1 LETKIFLKKDCPVV
15 FNKKI
20 SKNRFLLR
28 VKAPEIARAASPGQF
43 VQIKLG
49 DFDPLLPRPFAVS
62 FVEGSFLEIL
72 YEVRGKGTHLLS
84 LASKGSFLCLLGPL
98 GKGFVLPEEKSENL
112 VLVAGGMG
120 LAPLRFLTWK
130 AQEKKYSLILLY
142 GDRHPVFR
150 LPLESLFPPEVSF
163 YEIFEEGREKKGLL
177 TDLLSELIGQ
187 FLPAHF
193 FVCGPRP
200 MMKKVELWISSR
212 AAGKTQFSFE
222 EKMGCGYGACRG
234 CVIPTREG
242 LKRVCC
248 EGPVFKG
255 EEVDWELI

>member
-1 LETKIFLKKDCPVV
+1 
-15 FNKKI
+15 
-20 SKNRFLLR
+20 
-28 VKAPEIARAASPGQF
+28 
-43 VQIKLG
+43 
-49 DFDPLLPRPFAVS
+49 
-62 FVEGSFLEIL
+62 
-72 YEVRGKGTHLLS
+72 
-84 LASKGSFLCLLGPL
+84 
-98 GKGFVLPEEKSENL
+98 
-112 VLVAGGMG
+112 MG
-120 LAPLRFLTWK
+120 LAPLRFLAWK
-130 AQEKKYSLILLY
+130 AWEKKYPLILLY

-150 LPLESLFPPEVSF
+150 LPLESLLPPEVSS

-177 TDLLSELIGQ
+177 TDLLAELVEQ
-187 FLPAHF
+187 FLPAYF

-212 AAGKTQFSFE
+212 APGKAQFSFE

-242 LKRVCC
+242 LKRVCR